1 MDIKVGGF
9 DPRARAVPP
18 DDLFLGCH
26 LPEGVAQI
34 MDSVKLSIIQCC
46 LSEHGI
52 ERLEEVVVQVPD
64 GRVPVVLI
72 KRHCEAIRHIDSTL
86 FVPFPQQDPDN
97 PLLGVLRN
105 TIVMVHCR

>member
-26 LPEGVAQI
+26 LPGCGSNNGQCE
-34 MDSVKLSIIQCC
+34 MIIQCC

-105 TIVMVHCR
+105 AIVMVHCR